1 MHSCLSKV
9 PIFQHLSPE
18 DMDHIHQFI
27 RPKRF
32 AKGEFVQLAGHYSP
46 ELLILNRGNV
56 KVYRGDETGTEQ
68 VIRLLQPGDYLGE
81 AAVFS
86 AQAVQYDA
94 VALEDSTFCSLSKD
108 YLHQILRGNPE
119 LAIKILGDMSQRL
132 QSAETQLESL
142 GQKPAEQRLL
152 DALRAYAGGQ
162 TTFTL
167 RISKKDLASQI
178 GVRPETLS
186 RHLSRLQKN
195 NLIHVDHKT
204 ITFLSPK

>member
-27 RPKRF
+27 HPKHVG
-32 AKGEFVQLAGHYSP
+32 KGEFVQLAGHYSP

-68 VIRLLQPGDYLGE
+68 VIRLLRPGDYLGE

-86 AQAVQYDA
+86 TQAVQYDA
-94 VALEDSTFCSLSKD
+94 VALEDSTFCTLHKEH
-108 YLHQILRGNPE
+108 LHQLLRTHPE
-119 LAIKILGDMSQRL
+119 LSIKLLHDMSQRL
-132 QSAETQLESL
+132 QSAESQLESL

-152 DALRAYAGGQ
+152 DILHQYANGR

-167 RISKKDLASQI
+167 PISKKDLASQI
-178 GVRPETLS
+178 GIRPETLS
-186 RHLSRLQKN
+186 RQLRRLQDN
-195 NLIHVDHKT
+195 HLIRLDRRS
-204 ITFLSPK
+204 ITLF

>member
-1 MHSCLSKV
+1 M
-9 PIFQHLSPE
+9 E
-18 DMDHIHQFI
+18 HIHQFI

-32 AKGEFVQLAGHYSP
+32 AKGEFVQLAGHYGP

-86 AQAVQYDA
+86 TQAVQYDA
-94 VALEDSTFCSLSKD
+94 VALEDSTFCSLDKD
-108 YLHQILRGNPE
+108 RLYQILRSNPE
-119 LAIKILGDMSQRL
+119 LSIKILGDMSQRL

-152 DALRAYAGGQ
+152 DTLHHYADGQ

-186 RHLSRLQKN
+186 RLLKRLQD
-195 NLIHVDHKT
+195 DHFILLDRKT
-204 ITFLSPK
+204 ITFLSSK